1 MTPTNSLGRAV
12 LWRRIVAATV
22 GVLALARAAA
32 AQQALVPK
40 HTPSEFAATISRLSE
55 PGGYFDTDNLISNE
69 SSYLHPLGLLRELG
83 VSGGAYI
90 GVGPDQNFAY
100 IAAIRPRIAYILD
113 LRRDNLLQ
121 HLMFKALF
129 ERSRN
134 RMDYMCRWLGR
145 VPPADLASWDQR
157 SIGDIS
163 AWIGKQSANPKFA
176 QAEQNGIIATVQA
189 TGVPLSDQDAA
200 TIRRFHNS
208 FVAGGL
214 DLQFSSFNRGPRP
227 YYPTLGQL
235 ILETDL
241 AGKQASY
248 LAREDDWRFV
258 KSLQVAD
265 RIIPVIGNLAGTTA
279 LNAIG
284 RDFERRGEKL
294 SAVYTSNVEQY
305 IWRDGSFP
313 RFAENVAS
321 LPRDRR
327 SVIIRSYF
335 GSGSGGQPHPLA
347 RDGYYSTQL
356 VQAVSDFVE
365 RHRNGGWTSY
375 WELVTAGNR

>member
-1 MTPTNSLGRAV
+1 MVLHRSLGTAGRKRA
-12 LWRRIVAATV
+12 A
-22 GVLALARAAA
+22 LALIITAALAHSASAQA
-32 AQQALVPK
+32 APAIK
-40 HTPSEFAATISRLSE
+40 KASSEFATTIARLSE

-69 SSYLHPLGLLRELG
+69 SSYLHPLSRLRELG
-83 VSGGAYI
+83 VSGGGYI
-90 GVGPDQNFAY
+90 GVGPDQNFTY
-100 IAAIRPRIAYILD
+100 IAAIRPRVAYILD

-134 RMDYMCRWLGR
+134 RMDYLCRWLGR
-145 VPPADLASWDQR
+145 VPPADLASWEQR
-157 SIGDIS
+157 SIAEIT
-163 AWIGKQSANPKFA
+163 AWIGKQAANAKFA
-176 QAEQNGIIATVQA
+176 QAEQAAILGAVRQ
-189 TGVPLSDQDAA
+189 TGVPLSEQDAG
-200 TIRRFHNS
+200 TIRRFHDT

-214 DLQFSSFNRGPRP
+214 DLQFTSFNRGPRP

-235 ILETDL
+235 ILEKDL

-248 LAREDDWRFV
+248 LAREEDWRFV
-258 KSLQVAD
+258 KSLETED
-265 RIIPVIGNLAGTTA
+265 RIIPVIGNLAGTYA

-284 RDFERRGEKL
+284 RDLEKRGEKV

-313 RFAENVAS
+313 RFAETVSA

-335 GSGSGGQPHPLA
+335 GAGSGGQVHPLA

-356 VQAVSDFVE
+356 VQTVSDFVE
-365 RHRNGGWTSY
+365 RQKNGGWTSY
-375 WELVTAGNR
+375 WELVTLGNK

>member
-1 MTPTNSLGRAV
+1 MTVNSLGAAPF
-12 LWRRIVAATV
+12 WRRMV
-22 GVLALARAAA
+22 
-32 AQQALVPK
+32 ALVVAMALPF
-40 HTPSEFAATISRLSE
+40 TANAQAAPAVRRATSEFAATIARLSE

-69 SSYLHPLGLLRELG
+69 SSYLHPLGRLRELG
-83 VSGGAYI
+83 VTGGGYV
-90 GVGPDQNFAY
+90 GVGPDQNFTY

-134 RMDYMCRWLGR
+134 RMDYLCRWLGR
-145 VPPADLASWDQR
+145 VPPTDIASWDQR
-157 SIGDIS
+157 SIADIS
-163 AWIGKQSANPKFA
+163 AWIGKQPANAKFA
-176 QAEQNGIIATVQA
+176 QTEQNGILDVVRE
-189 TGVPLSDQDAA
+189 TGVPLSDQDAG
-200 TIRRFHNS
+200 TIRRFHDS

-214 DLQFSSFNRGPRP
+214 DLQFTSFNRGPRP

-235 ILETDL
+235 ILEKDL

-248 LAREDDWRFV
+248 LVREDDWRFV
-258 KSLQVAD
+258 KSLEVAD
-265 RIIPVIGNLAGTTA
+265 RIIPVIGNLAGSIA

-284 RDFERRGEKL
+284 RDLERRGEKI

-313 RFAENVAS
+313 RFAESLAS

-335 GSGSGGQPHPLA
+335 GGASGGQPHPLA
-347 RDGYYSTQL
+347 REGYYSTQL
-356 VQAVSDFVE
+356 VQTVGDFVD
-365 RHRNGGWTSY
+365 RQKSGGWTSY